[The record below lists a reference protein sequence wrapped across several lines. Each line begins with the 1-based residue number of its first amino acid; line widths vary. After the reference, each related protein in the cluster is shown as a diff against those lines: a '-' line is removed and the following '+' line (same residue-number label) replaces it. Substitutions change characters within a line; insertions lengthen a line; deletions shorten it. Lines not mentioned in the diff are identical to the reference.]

1 MFILYIKKITKNVK
15 KTLKILRR
23 GIKESLKVLLNRV
36 DIDERIQ

>member
-1 MFILYIKKITKNVK
+1 MFILYIKKLTKNAK

-23 GIKESLKVLLNRV
+23 GIKESLKVLLNHV